1 MSAAAILGAAVDAIW
16 QGVLL
21 CAIVELGL
29 RLLPR
34 CNAATLAAIWT
45 GVLVACLGITAID
58 IVSRHAPTAVSVVAR
73 PMHAKNL
80 NSTRENTARQRTP
93 TVERRTASILERPT
107 LVNRISEFAGRVSLP
122 IVFGAFL
129 IAATRCWALAFEIR
143 ATLRARRLVTR
154 IEPPIENLPVA
165 TRGYGFAASAK
176 ATTPHVLG
184 LGRPL
189 IVLPVAL
196 LDQPRERIRGVVLHE
211 LAHVRRY
218 DDVRGVIDAV
228 LAALLWWNPGIRFAL
243 SRCARLRE
251 RICDDAAISATCD
264 DLAYV
269 TILSEIAR
277 GAILPLSTA
286 SCFSTRN
293 TLLERVRAILDA
305 SIDRSP
311 RPDRKLVAS
320 AAIVAILLV
329 VATVRT
335 HVPVFADPITS
346 SEPGPKSSYH
356 RGDFEMHFH
365 SQGAPELALPL
376 RGTWT
381 LATCTDSRYLRLGL
395 EFAAQ
400 SADGHENWSV
410 MGCVPASEFH
420 GLSDMTLANASSD
433 TAFSI
438 VRDAGTFEA
447 TGHIEA
453 HAGAGT
459 YEFVPSAAFIDRI
472 RELGNGAPTIDQTFA
487 LAMADFKSVELDA
500 FAAHGYPA
508 PTPDELARLAYNA
521 TDPGF
526 VLAAVNLPAET
537 KSVARVLA
545 LGETGFRAD
554 DIAAIKDFGYH
565 PTLEQFIRLAESGVR
580 PPWIARLRAGGYKD
594 TNVEHLIELR
604 EQG

>member
-34 CNAATLAAIWT
+34 RNAATLAAIWT
-45 GVLVACLGITAID
+45 AVLVACLGVTAID
-58 IVSRHAPTAVSVVAR
+58 VVSRHEPTAASVVAR
-73 PMHAKNL
+73 AAHATNR
-80 NSTRENTARQRTP
+80 NSMRETTARQRTL
-93 TVERRTASILERPT
+93 TVESGTAAIMQPT

-122 IVFGAFL
+122 IVLAALL
-129 IAATRCWALAFEIR
+129 IAAVRCSAVAFEIR

-154 IEPPIENLPVA
+154 IEPPIENLPAA
-165 TRGYGFAASAK
+165 TRAYGFAASAT

-196 LDQPRERIRGVVLHE
+196 LEQPRERIRGVVVHE
-211 LAHVRRY
+211 LAHVHRH
-218 DDVRGVIDAV
+218 DDVRGAVEAV
-228 LAALLWWNPGIRFAL
+228 LAALLWWNPAIRFAL
-243 SRCARLRE
+243 SRCALLRE
-251 RICDDAAISATCD
+251 RICDDAAISATHD
-264 DLAYV
+264 GLAYA
-269 TILSEIAR
+269 TILAEIAR

-286 SCFSTRN
+286 PCFSTRH
-293 TLLERVRAILDA
+293 TVLERVRALLDT

-311 RPDRKLVAS
+311 RPDRKVVAA
-320 AAIVAILLV
+320 AAIVATLLV
-329 VATVRT
+329 VAAART

-346 SEPGPKSSYH
+346 LESASKSSD
-356 RGDFEMHFH
+356 RLGDFEMHFH

-381 LATCTDSRYLRLGL
+381 LATCADSRYLRLNL

-410 MGCVPASEFH
+410 TGCVPAAEFH
-420 GLSDMTLANASSD
+420 GLSDTTLASASREIK
-433 TAFSI
+433 FSI

-447 TGHIEA
+447 TGNVEA
-453 HAGAGT
+453 HAGSGI

-472 RELGNGAPTIDQTFA
+472 RALGNGAPTIDQIFA
-487 LAMADFKSVELDA
+487 LAMADFQSVDLDA
-500 FAAHGYPA
+500 LAAHGYPA
-508 PTPDELARLAYNA
+508 PTPDELARLAYIGA
-521 TDPGF
+521 DPSF
-526 VLAAVNLPAET
+526 VLTAVALPAET
-537 KSVARVLA
+537 KSVAQILE
-545 LGETGFRAD
+545 LGETGFRTD
-554 DIAAIKDFGYH
+554 EIAAIEGFGYH
-565 PTLEQFIRLAESGVR
+565 PTLEQFIRLAETGAR
-580 PPWIARLRAGGYKD
+580 PAWIARLRAGGYKD